1 PPPPAPP
8 PPPLRCGVVGRR
20 HRRGRGH
27 GWRRFDID
35 ASDRLQCDVGDG
47 GRISRRAG
55 PLAHTLVGT
64 MSEFF
69 KALEQAERDRLR
81 QEHADATPADATPA
95 PPQSSPEPEPRP
107 GKASEPTPTVPTE
120 VDRPIPQRPSPPPLL
135 PSASPAPMF
144 RHSLRG
150 RQPKGF
156 AQLKGFVQRVAG
168 RAPVLVTQ
176 IDPGSIA
183 ADAYRT
189 VRANIELMSEDGPLR
204 RIIITSAAGGDGK
217 STSA

>member
-81 QEHADATPADATPA
+81 QEHAEA
-95 PPQSSPEPEPRP
+95 
-107 GKASEPTPTVPTE
+107 
-120 VDRPIPQRPSPPPLL
+120 
-135 PSASPAPMF
+135 PSA
-144 RHSLRG
+144 
-150 RQPKGF
+150 
-156 AQLKGFVQRVAG
+156 
-168 RAPVLVTQ
+168 
-176 IDPGSIA
+176 
-183 ADAYRT
+183 
-189 VRANIELMSEDGPLR
+189 PL
-204 RIIITSAAGGDGK
+204 T
-217 STSA
+217 STSAPERQEIPDSASKPPEATGAQESRAIEK